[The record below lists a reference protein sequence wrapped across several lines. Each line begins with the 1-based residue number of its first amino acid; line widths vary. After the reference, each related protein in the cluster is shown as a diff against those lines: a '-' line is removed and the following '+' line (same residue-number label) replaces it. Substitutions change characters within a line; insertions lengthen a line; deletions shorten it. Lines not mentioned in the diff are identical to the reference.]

1 MSLLGLD
8 QLSVL
13 QRVSGGMGIIL
24 MLLVM
29 LSVISWQA
37 IRMVE
42 TQASSVGSSVTETSA
57 VAELAARVERTH
69 FLVTQYA
76 LSESDDDLREA
87 QGSLNQVQEETRLV
101 AQAYPTAGGNQDV
114 TVAQLQV
121 LADRYR
127 DSVTATI
134 GAINDRRADAAEF
147 LGRASELRQAAAE
160 IVEAL
165 VHDPGKAGV
174 LDDAIRLMAEFDNS
188 NASANR
194 FLSSRNPADSDAVRA
209 GISAM
214 RRALDDL
221 GMHGI
226 ADPRV
231 QGLLQTVAEPLG
243 RYTKATAGLIGS
255 TERFADAAAY
265 RHVTA
270 AALTDATD
278 QVRVASAQAQLGA
291 VNEMKDVVASSRQLG
306 LVTSA
311 LAIIAGLILA
321 ALIGRGIARPITQA
335 TATMRELANGR
346 THIAIPHV
354 GRRDEIGAMARA
366 VQVFKENMILA
377 DRLAAERDVESR
389 ARERRA
395 KTLEALNSHFEAAA
409 SALTATLSSA
419 AANLRESAE
428 TMFATTEQ
436 TGQRSATVRSAAQ
449 QASANVQTVA
459 TATEELSSSIDE
471 IGSRAVRSSLI
482 ATKAAADA
490 NRTNE
495 AVQALAADAQEIGAV
510 LGLIE
515 QIAEQTNLLALNATI
530 EAARAGQAGRG
541 FAVVAAEVKSLAAQT
556 GKATEEIGTQIAK
569 IQSVTAS
576 VVEAIQDIVATIGG
590 MNEIATEVAS
600 AVEQQRAATRAIAQ
614 NAHQASASALQVSH
628 TIAGVEEASKATK
641 MEANQVLEAASRLAH
656 QSDDLHVEFDKFI
669 AGVRAA

>member
-8 QLSVL
+8 RLSVL

-24 MLLVM
+24 LLLVM

-37 IRMVE
+37 IRVVE
-42 TQASSVGSSVTETSA
+42 TQANSVSSSVSETSA

-76 LSESDDDLREA
+76 LSESDDDLRQA
-87 QGSLNQVQEETRLV
+87 KNSLNQVQEETRLV
-101 AQAYPTAGGNQDV
+101 AEAYPTAGDNQDV
-114 TVAQLQV
+114 TVAQLRV

-134 GAINDRRADAAEF
+134 NAINDRRADAPRLLRNAV
-147 LGRASELRQAAAE
+147 ELRTTILA

-165 VHDPGKAGV
+165 VHDPGKGDA
-174 LDDAIRLMAEFDNS
+174 LDDAIRLMAEFHNS
-188 NASANR
+188 NTSANR
-194 FLSSRNPADSDAVRA
+194 FLSSRSRADSDAARA
-209 GISAM
+209 GVSAM
-214 RRALDDL
+214 RRALDGL
-221 GMHGI
+221 RSHSIG
-226 ADPRV
+226 DPRV
-231 QGLLQTVAEPLG
+231 QGLLQAAAEPFG
-243 RYTKATAGLIGS
+243 RYTKVTEELIS
-255 TERFADAAAY
+255 SAERFADAAAY
-265 RHVTA
+265 RHIAA

-291 VNEMKDVVASSRQLG
+291 VSRMKDVVASSRELG

-311 LAIIAGLILA
+311 LALIAGLVLA
-321 ALIGRGIARPITQA
+321 VLIGRGIARPITQA

-366 VQVFKENMILA
+366 VQIFKENMILA
-377 DRLAAERDVESR
+377 DRLAADRDAESR

-409 SALTATLSSA
+409 TALTATLSSA

-428 TMFATTEQ
+428 TMSATTEQ
-436 TGQRSATVRSAAQ
+436 TGQKSATVRSAAQ

-471 IGSRAVRSSLI
+471 IGNRAVRSSLI

-495 AVQALAADAQEIGAV
+495 AVQALAADAQEIGTV

-576 VVEAIQDIVATIGG
+576 VVRAIQDIVATIGE
-590 MNEIATEVAS
+590 MNEIATEVAA

-614 NAHQASASALQVSH
+614 NAHQASASALQVSQ
-628 TIAGVEEASKATK
+628 TIASVEEASKATR
-641 MEANQVLEAASRLAH
+641 MEANQVLDAASRLSH
-656 QSDDLHVEFDKFI
+656 QSDDLHVEFDRFI
-669 AGVRAA
+669 TGVRAA